1 MSVRETLELDIS
13 EALERVAAVGDA
25 LTEIARAWG
34 DNLRD
39 AVSQAFEDLPIV
51 EPPPIDTTPIT
62 EEVSQAI
69 DEATSAEQVVEV
81 TPDVTSV
88 AEDIQ
93 TEIDQVDASVEVD
106 VTANTEQ
113 AQDQIDALTTSGQG
127 AAVSLD
133 DIGTAAESLDSVAGF
148 AAGGGVGALSGSLG
162 KFGPAG
168 AAAAV
173 GIGLTVGVFGDLYS
187 SALEAVSVSQAY
199 ETVLG
204 DLGVQIQDLSGGS
217 TGLTGTIDQLT
228 QSLGSS
234 DEQVKNSLIRLTQLQ
249 RTSEATDTA
258 IANTNQ
264 QFFAVAAQLRVTNP
278 SLGEV
283 DGIMD
288 RMFRTIAT
296 GGPRLATL
304 GIDLEKADIEA
315 RALEMSGK
323 GAGESLSFAE
333 LQAAGVSLAFEQL
346 SPNMTAITD
355 GMDNVVI
362 TSERLQ
368 ERWGDLKEELGAT
381 FLLAFQSSLE
391 DGAEALNELVA
402 AMEPLI
408 RIAGVLVAEALG
420 SVADGMEGVA
430 DVARP
435 LASLLESLPLDGL
448 GESSED
454 AGIGITLLKDALEG
468 LANTLINGIPGL
480 GQLFQITRLIGDI
493 IPTEEVTEDADGAA
507 VAIAGFADGVMDSVM
522 AMVEAAEQTY
532 ELAAALQ
539 TAGQNAL
546 EFYNEALTNVPSV
559 TDAFSEL
566 SDEMGTGQILE
577 SLDRSL
583 AGTRDWVAGIQA
595 QLAAGN
601 ENVAALMSQLGA
613 DKSRILL
620 ESYDGELTDLEDH
633 LRRLY
638 EAELF
643 ARQEIRAIAVEQYLI
658 QTGETAEAARAI
670 TESYKGALLL
680 GDATV
685 ESIDTARSA
694 FYQNLGSLG
703 GTELGTTESTNFAAA
718 LNITTPTTDQL
729 AAISAIWQAATTP
742 GEAGQ
747 VGLDT
752 ALFFAQ
758 SLGAAS
764 PLTTDQINALVG
776 IIRGGGWYGAGTD
789 GGGAAGQGVA
799 DGLTGQQGNVDTQ
812 AGVVATGISSAI
824 TNVGWNQIGRDVV
837 QGIIDGLGDQLQP
850 LRDKAGDIANAILG
864 PLNFILRRR
873 SPSREMYDIGVDTV
887 AGLRLGME
895 SQIGS
900 IAEMSATIAEA
911 ASITPTVGQFPTGDP
926 SGLVVGGTA
935 PGFGATGQGT
945 SISVTVPVTVG
956 AGMTSE
962 DGERIGRTAGVAASQ
977 ELRRL
982 LRLEGVVA

>member
-1 MSVRETLELDIS
+1 VSVRETLELDIT
-13 EALERVAAVGDA
+13 EALERVASVGDA

-39 AVSQAFEDLPIV
+39 AVSAAFEDLPIV
-51 EPPPIDTTPIT
+51 EAPPIDTTAIT
-62 EEVSQAI
+62 DEVSAAI
-69 DEATSAEQVVEV
+69 EEATAPEQTVQVEAAGSIGEWV
-81 TPDVTSV
+81 Q
-88 AEDIQ
+88 A
-93 TEIDQVDASVEVD
+93 EIDSIDTSVEVD
-106 VTANTEQ
+106 VTANTSE
-113 AQDQIDALTTSGQG
+113 AQQQIDELSGAGAGATSTLEGLG
-127 AAVSLD
+127 S
-133 DIGTAAESLDSVAGF
+133 AAEGLDSVAGF
-148 AAGGGVGALSGSLG
+148 AAGGGVGALSGEL
-162 KFGPAG
+162 KEFGPAG
-168 AAAAV
+168 VAAAV
-173 GIGLTVGVFGDLYS
+173 GVGVTVGAFADLYS
-187 SALEAVSVSQAY
+187 SALDAIAVQQAY
-199 ETVLG
+199 DATLG
-204 DLGVQIQDLSGGS
+204 ELGGQLQDLSGGT
-217 TGLTGTIDQLT
+217 TGLTGTIDKMT

-234 DEQVKNSLIRLTQLQ
+234 DEAVKTSLIRLGSLQ
-249 RTSEATDTA
+249 RTSEATDTE
-258 IANTNQ
+258 IANLGQ
-264 QFFAVAAQLRVTNP
+264 QFFGVAAYLRSTNP
-278 SLGEV
+278 ALGDV
-283 DGIMD
+283 DQIMD
-288 RMFRTIAT
+288 RLFRTIAM

-333 LQAAGVSLAFEQL
+333 LQAAGISLAFEQL

-355 GMDNVVI
+355 GMDNVLI

-381 FLLAFQSSLE
+381 FLQAFQSSLV
-391 DGAEALNELVA
+391 DGSEAINELVA

-408 RIAGVLVAEALG
+408 RITGVLLAEGLG
-420 SVADGMEGVA
+420 AVADGMEGVA
-430 DVARP
+430 DVVRP

-454 AGIGITLLKDALEG
+454 AGIGITLLQDALEG
-468 LANTLINGIPGL
+468 LVTTLINGIPGL
-480 GQLFQITRLIGDI
+480 GQLFQITRILGDI

-507 VAIAGFADGVMDSVM
+507 EAMAGFADEVIDSLM
-522 AMVEAAEQTY
+522 AMVQATEQTY
-532 ELAAALQ
+532 QLAEALQ

-566 SDEMGTGQILE
+566 SDEVGTGQILE

-595 QLAAGN
+595 QLSAGN

-729 AAISAIWQAATTP
+729 AAISAVWQAATTP

-799 DGLTGQQGNVDTQ
+799 DGLTGQQGNVETQ
-812 AGVVATGISSAI
+812 SNVVSTGISSAI
-824 TNVGWNQIGRDVV
+824 TNVAWNQIGRDVV
-837 QGIIDGLGDQLQP
+837 QGIIDGIGDELQP
-850 LRDKAGDIANAILG
+850 LRDTAREVANAILG
-864 PLNFILRRR
+864 PLGFILRLR
-873 SPSREMYDIGVDTV
+873 SPSREMFDMGVDTV
-887 AGLRLGME
+887 TGLRLGME
-895 SQIGS
+895 SQIAS
-900 IAEMSATIAEA
+900 IAEVSAAVAEA
-911 ASITPTVGQFPTGDP
+911 ATIEPTVGGFSTTNPT
-926 SGLVVGGTA
+926 GLVVGGSVAGDGGNPNT
-935 PGFGATGQGT
+935 TE
-945 SISVTVPVTVG
+945 INVTVPVTVG
-956 AGMTSE
+956 AGMTAE
-962 DGERIGRTAGVAASQ
+962 DGDRIGRTAGVAASQ
-977 ELRRL
+977 ELRRI